1 MNFKTLSLD
10 GLISHSKSLPN
21 CNQYNMRKV
30 PWCNVDFILRTNITP
45 IGTICQILDYC
56 YRMHCIL
63 LFKVFY
69 IISFSRTY
77 YNPQIIKDDGHLL
90 HLVVKQMNSVI
101 ETSFELK
108 ALNQFDQV
116 SSYGNILKYLV
127 ICWIVFDIISL

>member
-1 MNFKTLSLD
+1 
-10 GLISHSKSLPN
+10 
-21 CNQYNMRKV
+21 
-30 PWCNVDFILRTNITP
+30 
-45 IGTICQILDYC
+45 
-56 YRMHCIL
+56 MHCIL

-69 IISFSRTY
+69 IISFFRTY

-90 HLVVKQMNSVI
+90 HLVVKQTNSVI

-127 ICWIVFDIISL
+127 IWWIIFDIISL

>member
-1 MNFKTLSLD
+1 
-10 GLISHSKSLPN
+10 
-21 CNQYNMRKV
+21 
-30 PWCNVDFILRTNITP
+30 
-45 IGTICQILDYC
+45 
-56 YRMHCIL
+56 MHCIL

-69 IISFSRTY
+69 IISFARTY

-90 HLVVKQMNSVI
+90 HLVVKQTNSVI

>member
-1 MNFKTLSLD
+1 
-10 GLISHSKSLPN
+10 
-21 CNQYNMRKV
+21 MRKV

-45 IGTICQILDYC
+45 IVTICQILDYC

-90 HLVVKQMNSVI
+90 HLVVKQTNSVI

>member
-1 MNFKTLSLD
+1 
-10 GLISHSKSLPN
+10 
-21 CNQYNMRKV
+21 MRKV
-30 PWCNVDFILRTNITP
+30 PWCNVDFILKINITP
-45 IGTICQILDYC
+45 IVTICQILDYC

-69 IISFSRTY
+69 IISFFRTY

-116 SSYGNILKYLV
+116 SSYGNILKYLI
-127 ICWIVFDIISL
+127 ICWIIFDIISL